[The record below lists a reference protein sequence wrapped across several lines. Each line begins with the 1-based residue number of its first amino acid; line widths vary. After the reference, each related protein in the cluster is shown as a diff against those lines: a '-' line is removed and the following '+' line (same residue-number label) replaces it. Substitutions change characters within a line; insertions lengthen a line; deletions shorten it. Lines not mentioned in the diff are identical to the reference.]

1 MVAFVTLKGG
11 LIAPEPALKLALAL
25 ESRGHGLSVSADG
38 KLNVT
43 NGSALT
49 AEDRAAITQW
59 KRHLMAL
66 ATYDAPEHG

>member
-25 ESRGHGLSVSADG
+25 ESRGHALSTIDG

-49 AEDRAAITQW
+49 ADDRAAITQW